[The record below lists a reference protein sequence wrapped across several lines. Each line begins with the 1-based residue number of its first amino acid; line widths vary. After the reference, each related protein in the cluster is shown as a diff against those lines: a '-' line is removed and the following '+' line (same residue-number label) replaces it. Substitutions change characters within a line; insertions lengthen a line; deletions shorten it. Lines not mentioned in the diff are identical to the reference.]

1 MDPFAKSGER
11 PKKEGG
17 ELQRTLVDYFNPTG
31 TKTLKHIEVMKLPNP
46 TQLTVIPLHENAPPG
61 QKPIQVLQSPPWL
74 F

>member
-1 MDPFAKSGER
+1 MDSFAKSGER

-46 TQLTVIPLHENAPPG
+46 TQLTVIP
-61 QKPIQVLQSPPWL
+61 
-74 F
+74 